1 MYFKKLLQKNFIT
14 YFFYKKL
21 KIFKNSSKSEHLG
34 EFGEDIFIRRFFK
47 NQKKG
52 FYVDIG
58 CYHPIKGSLT
68 YYLFK
73 EGWLG
78 LNVDI
83 SKTSIDLFKMSRP
96 KDYNVNAAIT
106 DFDGETFYYENGLIN
121 QQNSLIGNKDNKKVK
136 VESYRLETILNN
148 FSIPNIDYLNI
159 DVEGSDYKVISSLDF
174 SKYRPKLISIEQNV
188 YNSEKIIISETHKLL
203 TKKNYFLASKIGVTC
218 IYIDN
223 KYEDK
228 IEKIMSI

>member
-1 MYFKKLLQKNFIT
+1 MQ
-14 YFFYKKL
+14 
-21 KIFKNSSKSEHLG
+21 
-34 EFGEDIFIRRFFK
+34 
-47 NQKKG
+47 
-52 FYVDIG
+52 
-58 CYHPIKGSLT
+58 
-68 YYLFK
+68 
-73 EGWLG
+73 
-78 LNVDI
+78 
-83 SKTSIDLFKMSRP
+83 SRQ

-159 DVEGSDYKVISSLDF
+159 DVEGIDYKVIASLDF